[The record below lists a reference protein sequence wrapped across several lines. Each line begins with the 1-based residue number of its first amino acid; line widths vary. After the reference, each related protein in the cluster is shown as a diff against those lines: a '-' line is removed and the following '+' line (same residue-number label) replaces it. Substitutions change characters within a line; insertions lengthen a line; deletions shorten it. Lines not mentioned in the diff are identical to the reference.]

1 MGDFNTK
8 KIATSGVLLA
18 LSIATLFGAVI
29 VPGIELTLYA
39 LSSVY
44 VMVIILEFT
53 VNTGWIF
60 YLTSVLLTFIV
71 IPNKT
76 GLIPYA
82 IFFGIYAMIKYYIEN
97 FRKISGIVE
106 IILKLVFCNLM
117 FFLGFLVFGEM
128 FTGAIEIPEIAL
140 PIIIAGAQVFF
151 LAYDY
156 ILTLMVGFYLKRLP
170 KA

>member
-8 KIATSGVLLA
+8 KIATGGVLLA

-60 YLTSVLLTFIV
+60 YLASVLLTFIV
-71 IPNKT
+71 IPNKA

-82 IFFGIYAMIKYYIEN
+82 IFFGIYAMIKYYIED
-97 FRKISGIVE
+97 FRKISGVLE

-128 FTGAIEIPEIAL
+128 FTGAIQIPEIAF

-156 ILTLMVGFYLKRLP
+156 ILTLMVGFYLKRRP